1 MAKTTNLGLE
11 LTTDDTTTFEA
22 WRRAQN
28 GQGVGSVVD
37 PKSNAQ
43 IIDEFAG
50 AIFGVSGTA
59 VLSASGWDNGVYTLT
74 VASLGANDAV
84 FFSPATS
91 ADKTAMESAN
101 IFVSVNGTTVT
112 FMAGSTPSVNISL
125 NYFIARGKA
134 DA

>member
-11 LTTDDTTTFEA
+11 LTTDADTLFED
-22 WRRAQN
+22 WRNSIN
-28 GQGVGSVVD
+28 GEGSGAD
-37 PKSNAQ
+37 KSNMQ

-50 AIFGVSGTA
+50 SIPGVSGTA
-59 VLSASGWDNGVYTLT
+59 TLLASSWSDNSYSLT
-74 VASLGANDAV
+74 VSALGANDAI

-101 IFVSVNGTTVT
+101 IFVSVNGTSVT
-112 FMAGSTPSVNISL
+112 FTAGTTPTANISL

-134 DA
+134 

>member
-11 LTTDDTTTFEA
+11 LTTDNSTTFEA
-22 WRRAQN
+22 WRKTQN
-28 GQGVGSVVD
+28 GQGAGSSTD

-59 VLSASGWDNGVYTLT
+59 TLSASGWSGGAYTLT
-74 VASLGANDAV
+74 VASLGVNDAI
-84 FFSPATS
+84 FFSPATY

-112 FMAGSTPSVNISL
+112 FTAGTTPAANISL

-134 DA
+134 

>member
-11 LTTDDTTTFEA
+11 LTTDNSISFEE
-22 WRRAQN
+22 WRKSQN
-28 GQGVGSVVD
+28 GQGVGSPAD

-50 AIFGVSGTA
+50 AIYGVSGTA

-84 FFSPATS
+84 FFSPATLT
-91 ADKTAMESAN
+91 DKTAMDSAN

-112 FMAGSTPSVNISL
+112 FMAGSTPSANISL